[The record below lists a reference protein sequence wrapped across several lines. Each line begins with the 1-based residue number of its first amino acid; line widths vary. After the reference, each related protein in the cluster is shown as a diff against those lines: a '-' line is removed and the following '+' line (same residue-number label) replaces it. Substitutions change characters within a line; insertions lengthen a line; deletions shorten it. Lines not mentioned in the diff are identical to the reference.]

1 MQCVYKHFWWTHAS
15 VKSYSSRG
23 LQEKFFLQSFNLNW
37 FFEFI
42 VHWFITIS
50 QRSCFLFPFY
60 YWFQKLWFL
69 NLQLLLKMSQVSS
82 KLKYIKSL
90 LTTFYDMIRLFWR
103 FWRTLMNRAFFFGKS
118 VFDLSLKQ
126 IFPGFFQIP
135 SRFWWYSLWSGI

>member
-23 LQEKFFLQSFNLNW
+23 LQENFFLQSFNLNW

-42 VHWFITIS
+42 VHYS
-50 QRSCFLFPFY
+50 QSALLFSFSI
-60 YWFQKLWFL
+60 
-69 NLQLLLKMSQVSS
+69 LLLISKTLVSQFATSVEDVSG
-82 KLKYIKSL
+82 KFKTEIYRVIVDDFLWYDTTVLTL
-90 LTTFYDMIRLFWR
+90 LP
-103 FWRTLMNRAFFFGKS
+103 NANEQSVFFGKS